1 MEKLKVLEQRTWQ
14 LNQAVT
20 RYIERIEREQK
31 QDNQLL
37 EMISELLAQVNE
49 QAEALKTA
57 ARIAPEQVDADTTLL
72 NKLEESVNA
81 WNAEYELIQKE
92 LIDQA
97 IIDAKEGTKS
107 SRYLA
112 LEKREAD
119 LKKLIVEG
127 EEKLGKVAGRIIS
140 PEFGNTIQQV
150 VNNLKPHNNAN
161 T

>member
-1 MEKLKVLEQRTWQ
+1 MKDLKVLENKTWQ
-14 LNQAVT
+14 LNQAVS
-20 RYIERIEREQK
+20 RYNERIEREQK
-31 QDNQLL
+31 YDVQLL
-37 EMISELLAQVNE
+37 EMITQLLADVNE
-49 QAEALKTA
+49 EAENMKTA

-72 NKLEESVNA
+72 TKLEESVNA

-119 LKKLIVEG
+119 LKKLIAEG
-127 EEKLGKVAGRIIS
+127 EEKLGKVTGRMMS
-140 PEFGNTIQQV
+140 PGFGNAVQEII
-150 VNNLKPHNNAN
+150 NNAKPQ
-161 T
+161 